1 LRVIAISGGGRH
13 TSADFLD
20 MAAKLGANAI
30 LRKPFTNDELLAAIG
45 SVLT

>member
-1 LRVIAISGGGRH
+1 
-13 TSADFLD
+13 